1 MLTTT
6 TTTMMT
12 MMTMMIMM
20 KLDRSKI
27 AYVVDDYVFI
37 MTTTQKLMKIV
48 TTW

>member
-1 MLTTT
+1 ML

-27 AYVVDDYVFI
+27 ASVVDD
-37 MTTTQKLMKIV
+37 
-48 TTW
+48 